1 MPSKRGRKRKPPV
14 RKSNALTIIKIAA
27 LNKRVAS
34 ALDRLKE
41 AGFETDSGYPVRYF
55 ELGFLNFKSRLGR
68 QYTMRIR
75 KRILNDILTGK
86 LRLEHKVWVERLEDF
101 VDAIVKLNKG

>member
-1 MPSKRGRKRKPPV
+1 MPSVRGKKRKPKV
-14 RKSNALTIIKIAA
+14 KKSKALSIIRIAN
-27 LNKRVAS
+27 LNKRVGLAMDK
-34 ALDRLKE
+34 LRE

-55 ELGFLNFKSRLGR
+55 ELGFLNLKSRLGR

-86 LRLEHKVWVERLEDF
+86 LREDHKVWVERLEDF
-101 VDAIVKLNKG
+101 VDLIVKLNKG